1 MCPPLVWDQNSIR
14 TPVWALCAASRPSP
28 SSTRWST
35 MKGVWRCDAQ
45 HGGAG
50 GRKPRCRHWNVHN
63 GNRRRPTRIDV
74 HCLRCGSRHQH
85 VPNPRDTRGRRSRM
99 RYVPFPHDVAID
111 ILVDDCA
118 RRNRNG
124 EQLSNG
130 FERACDMKRTPENLE
145 TLSEARSGTS
155 GAISNSNQKQAAHQ
169 DQAQPDNVNEST
181 LLIVRVWRRI
191 VTFFRK
197 TSL

>member
-1 MCPPLVWDQNSIR
+1 MCPPLVWDPNRIR
-14 TPVWALCAASRPSP
+14 TPVWALCAASRQTTAAVSM
-28 SSTRWST
+28 

-45 HGGAG
+45 HAHAG

-63 GNRRRPTRIDV
+63 GNRRRPARIDV

-111 ILVDDCA
+111 LLVNDCA

-124 EQLSNG
+124 EQLSNE
-130 FERACDMKRTPENLE
+130 FVQASELPNSESVDSEPESVVPS
-145 TLSEARSGTS
+145 TRSFGPGAGSEPP
-155 GAISNSNQKQAAHQ
+155 H
-169 DQAQPDNVNEST
+169 NVNESPR
-181 LLIVRVWRRI
+181 LIVLVWRRI

>member
-1 MCPPLVWDQNSIR
+1 MCPALVWDPNCIR
-14 TPVWALCAASRPSP
+14 SPVWALCAASRQTT

-35 MKGVWRCDAQ
+35 MKGVWRCDAIERRL
-45 HGGAG
+45 
-50 GRKPRCRHWNVHN
+50 GRGRCRHWNVHN

-99 RYVPFPHDVAID
+99 RYVLFPHDVAID

-124 EQLSNG
+124 EQLSNEFVQASTLVDSSEKDDMLAVERSDLGSPG
-130 FERACDMKRTPENLE
+130 FVPGSVLPQIE
-145 TLSEARSGTS
+145 
-155 GAISNSNQKQAAHQ
+155 
-169 DQAQPDNVNEST
+169 PDNVNESPR
-181 LLIVRVWRRI
+181 LIVRVWRWI
-191 VTFFRK
+191 VTFFR
-197 TSL
+197 